1 MSLYPNPS
9 SDFFQIK
16 SQNKIDRIQLFDSFG
31 REIAL
36 SNQISE
42 NEYKISLPKENGIF
56 MVKIICENGN
66 SYSRRV
72 VKSSKL

>member
-42 NEYKISLPKENGIF
+42 NEYKNSLPKENGIF

>member
-42 NEYKISLPKENGIF
+42 NEYKIRLPKENG
-56 MVKIICENGN
+56 MYLVKIVCENGK
-66 SYSRRV
+66 SFSRRV